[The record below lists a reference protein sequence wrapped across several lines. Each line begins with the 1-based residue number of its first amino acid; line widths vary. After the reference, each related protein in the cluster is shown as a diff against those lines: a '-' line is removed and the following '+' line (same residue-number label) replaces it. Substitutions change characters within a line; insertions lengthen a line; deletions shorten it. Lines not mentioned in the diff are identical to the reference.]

1 MPQEVM
7 TMAWVSRILAA
18 AAALVLASASV
29 VAATEVE
36 PEPTDPPIVPL
47 AIYEDPVGDVPGG
60 EGPDF
65 VSCSIAEPWQSLV
78 SFTFEFAAEPPLS
91 YDLET
96 MSTDELWVGLTTDPA
111 AVFPDDV
118 THLLAVHG
126 ATLEEEAVT
135 GATLWDAALADGDPV
150 FWGVVDVEVEGTTLT
165 LTVDRKLVGDPDDL
179 YFVGV
184 ASAEGQEVGDFCPDV
199 QELEPGRYQ
208 LGG

>member
-1 MPQEVM
+1 MM
-7 TMAWVSRILAA
+7 TRVSRILAA
-18 AAALVLASASV
+18 AAALALASTSA

-65 VSCSIAEPWQSLV
+65 VSCSVSEPWQSLI

-96 MSTDELWVGLTTDPA
+96 MTTDELWVGLMTEPV

-118 THLLAVHG
+118 THILGVHG
-126 ATLEEEAVT
+126 ATLEKEAVS
-135 GATLWDAALADGDPV
+135 GATLFDATRAEGDPV
-150 FWGVVDVEVEGTTLT
+150 FWGVVDVEVEGATLT
-165 LTVDRKLVGDPDDL
+165 LAVDRKLVGDPEDL
-179 YFVGV
+179 YFVGAV
-184 ASAEGQEVGDFCPDV
+184 SAEGQEVGDFCPDV
-199 QELEPGRYQ
+199 RELELGRYQ